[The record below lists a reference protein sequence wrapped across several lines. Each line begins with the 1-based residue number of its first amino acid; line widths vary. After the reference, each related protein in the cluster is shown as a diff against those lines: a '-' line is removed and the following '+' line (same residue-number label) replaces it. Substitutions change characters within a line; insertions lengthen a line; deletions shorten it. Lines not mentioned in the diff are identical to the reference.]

1 MLPDMGVWEL
11 VHASPEPALR
21 GAVVGYEGFRHD
33 EAGALMREHP
43 RALVPVI
50 IEFAGGWRVASPAD
64 GNRPQ
69 TRRGF
74 VAGVHDGTALVRAL
88 GPTRGV
94 QVNLTPLGA
103 RRLLGVPM
111 HELSNRTL
119 PIRDVLGPEADLLT
133 ERLAEAPGWPERFA
147 LLDSVIRR
155 RLERAAPPLPEVE
168 WAWSRLERSGGA
180 VSIGRLGEH
189 LDWSRKRMAAAFRD
203 QVGLTPK
210 AAARVL
216 RFGALANRLRA
227 PGVQGWADL
236 AAELGYYDQAHLVRE
251 VRALAGITPTAL
263 RAQMAVY
270 GRPPGTSVQD
280 VERAIA

>member
-11 VHASPEPALR
+11 VHASPEPTLR
-21 GAVVGYEGFRHD
+21 GAVIGYEGFRHD

-43 RALVPVI
+43 SALVPI
-50 IEFAGGWRVASPAD
+50 IIDFAGGWQVASPAD
-64 GNRPQ
+64 AYRPQ

-74 VAGVHDGTALVRAL
+74 VAGLHDGTALVRAL

-111 HELSNRTL
+111 HELVNRTFL
-119 PIRDVLGPEADLLT
+119 IRDVIGPEIDLLT

-147 LLDSVIRR
+147 LVDAAIRR
-155 RLERAAPPLPEVE
+155 RLERAASLLPEVE

-180 VSIGRLGEH
+180 VSVGRLGEQ

-203 QVGLTPK
+203 QIGLTPK
-210 AAARVL
+210 AAARIL
-216 RFGALANRLRA
+216 RFGALANRLRSPA
-227 PGVQGWADL
+227 DQGWADL

-263 RAQMAVY
+263 RVQMAMY
-270 GRPPGTSVQD
+270 GKPPETSVQD
-280 VERAIA
+280 GERAIA